1 MTMRIGIFGLVTT
14 LLIGLHSASFAAVGG
29 GGEVGNGGGIAE
41 KNITF
46 AYINLSSYIDICLA
60 SASCQLSAQ
69 ELPVLQAIRGGL
81 SDEYLD
87 QNQIIFSS
95 ETAQPGFFFLDG
107 AIRVARTGSTVGSAI
122 YYNRDLLYPVGPSG
136 NITPFSVADAVG
148 SLVHEMGHH
157 HGIADHTFLDLLG
170 SKVEKLMLGQIHSID
185 SNSQIRFSVETI
197 DFSGASVS
205 QLIVFDSE
213 TVTDLTGRLKTALR
227 GVCPD
232 TAPMSAANIANLHW
246 KGLALGPMQIMYPN
260 GQSEFTVDPISSI
273 LWIACGAMA
282 TSSNTQP
289 LSAELYKL
297 TIQLGIKQGSGI
309 GQFLLVPEA
318 TTFKIEQAGLEKNP
332 KENK

>member
-1 MTMRIGIFGLVTT
+1 MKIRIFGVVTT
-14 LLIGLHSASFAAVGG
+14 LLMGLHCASFAAAGG
-29 GGEVGNGGGIAE
+29 GGEVGNGGGVAE

-46 AYINLSSYIDICLA
+46 AYINLAGYIDICLA

-81 SDEYLD
+81 SSEYLN

-157 HGIADHTFLDLLG
+157 HGISDHTFLDLLG
-170 SKVEKLMLGQIHSID
+170 SKVEKLMLGQTHSID
-185 SNSQIRFSVETI
+185 SFSQTRFSVETI
-197 DFSGASVS
+197 DPAGASVS

-227 GVCPD
+227 GICQSE
-232 TAPMSAANIANLHW
+232 PMAGAIIANLHW
-246 KGLALGPMQIMYPN
+246 KGLAMGPTQMDYPN
-260 GQSEFTVDPISSI
+260 GQSISTVDPVSST
-273 LWIACGAMA
+273 LWAACGAIP
-282 TSSNTQP
+282 TSSNMQSVALVP
-289 LSAELYKL
+289 YRL
-297 TIQLGIKQGSGI
+297 TIHLGITPGKGFGE
-309 GQFLLVPEA
+309 FLLVPEA
-318 TTFKIEQAGLEKNP
+318 TTFKIEPFGEKPFP